1 MPTAHI
7 DLFDTTVQKTYD
19 WLNEL
24 GGILGSGNRRLLYR
38 ALRSTLHALRDRL
51 PIEEV
56 AQFGAQLPMLI
67 RGLYYEGWDPT
78 DKPVRVRDKEEFL
91 VPVAQ
96 ALANDPVDAEEAA
109 RAVFQVVANR
119 ITTGEMEDVKH
130 ILPAE
135 IRALWP

>member
-1 MPTAHI
+1 MTTPHI
-7 DLFDTTVQKTYD
+7 DVFDTTIHKTND

-24 GGILGSGNRRLLYR
+24 GSLLGSENRRLVYR
-38 ALRSTLHALRDRL
+38 VLRSTLHALRDRL

-56 AQFGAQLPMLI
+56 AQFGAQLPMLV

-78 DKPVRVRDKEEFL
+78 GKPVRVRNKEEFL
-91 VPVAQ
+91 APIAL
-96 ALANDPVDAEEAA
+96 ALANDPLDAEEAA
-109 RAVFQVVANR
+109 RAVFQLLANR
-119 ITTGEMEDVKH
+119 ITAGELEDVKH

>member
-7 DLFDTTVQKTYD
+7 DVFDTTVQKTYG

-56 AQFGAQLPMLI
+56 AQLGAQLPMLI

-78 DKPVRVRDKEEFL
+78 DKPVRVRDKQEFL
-91 VPVAQ
+91 TPVAH
-96 ALANDPVDAEEAA
+96 ALAGDPLDAEEAA